1 MRYII
6 IFVITLI
13 LSLFIIYYHPYLGK
27 YDDQMTIEYNFYDD
41 GYSWKYDLNNDNVII
56 DKIEDSKWVI
66 KPNKNGKS
74 NIVFTYY
81 SDNNIKY
88 EIFYELKVKD
98 NKIYWLSGYGNGLL
112 SYPNPY

>member
-13 LSLFIIYYHPYLGK
+13 LSLFIIYYRPYLGK

-88 EIFYELKVKD
+88 
-98 NKIYWLSGYGNGLL
+98 
-112 SYPNPY
+112 